1 MKPRQLVDWRAA
13 IIAGIAAGAVFL
25 LLAMFLTA
33 KYVGSLWVVTRLA
46 ASVLLGK
53 AVLPPPA
60 TFTVGTFVAAAIV
73 HFALS
78 IGFSCLIAFVLHR
91 WGMVVGILGGA
102 LFGLSLYFI
111 NFNLVSTFF
120 PWFFFV
126 KSWIMLTSHAV
137 FGALAGGIYEALEVE
152 RFVPASN

>member
-78 IGFSCLIAFVLHR
+78 MAFRV
-91 WGMVVGILGGA
+91 
-102 LFGLSLYFI
+102 
-111 NFNLVSTFF
+111 
-120 PWFFFV
+120 
-126 KSWIMLTSHAV
+126 
-137 FGALAGGIYEALEVE
+137 
-152 RFVPASN
+152 